1 MTPAPTPSGERRGRK
16 AIRVTKQKKQ
26 PVKWHV
32 YELGGYYHALSDTDL
47 ARMDEQ
53 QRVAYKAVKLGFDT
67 DADAMAY
74 MATIAGQGRLVDRNK
89 SD

>member
-1 MTPAPTPSGERRGRK
+1 MA
-16 AIRVTKQKKQ
+16 KQKRH

-47 ARMDEQ
+47 AKMDAR
-53 QRVAYKAVKLGFDT
+53 QRAAYQPVKLGFDT

-74 MATIAGQGRLVDRNK
+74 MTTIAGLGRAVDRNRAG
-89 SD
+89 